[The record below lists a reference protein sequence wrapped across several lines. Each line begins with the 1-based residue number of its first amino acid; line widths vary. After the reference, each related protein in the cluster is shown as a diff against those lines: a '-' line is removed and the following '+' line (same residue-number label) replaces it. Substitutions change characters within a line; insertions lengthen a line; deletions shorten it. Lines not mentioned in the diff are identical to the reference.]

1 MIVTAPDFAAWRG
14 AARALLAA
22 EVSPADVLF
31 DDGTAPG
38 LFAAAELPPVP
49 AGPALEVPRA
59 FVALAESVSCHR
71 DPQRWGRLYRA
82 LWRLTRGEP
91 HLLDLATD
99 DDVAWLFRAEKSV
112 RRDAHKMKAFVR
124 FRKVGEHFVAW
135 HRPDHRIVRRVAPF
149 FRRRFPE
156 MHWSVLTPDDSVTWD
171 REGLHFGPGV
181 SARDAP
187 PPDVLEDMWK
197 TYYRATFNPARI
209 KLKAMKKELP
219 VRHWATLPEA
229 ALIPDL
235 LAEAADRVAAM
246 VQHSEGTPSAADFLP
261 ATRDLDGL
269 RAAARDCTACGLCG
283 PIVPPVF
290 GTGPADA
297 RIALV
302 GDQPDTSGAADEL
315 LDTALE
321 EAGIDRAAV
330 YRTTA
335 VKQTAFA
342 ERDGAREPR
351 RANAREVG
359 ACRPW
364 LLAELAALR
373 PAVIVCLGPLAAKA
387 VLGPLFRFTE
397 RRGEVLPAGGTI
409 AIATHFPATILRAPE
424 EARAEIWAELVT
436 HLARA
441 LELAG
446 AGYHPPSHY
455 SSRVPY

>member
-1 MIVTAPDFAAWRG
+1 MIVAAPDFSAWRG

-31 DDGTAPG
+31 DDGTATG
-38 LFAAAELPPVP
+38 LFAADELPPVP
-49 AGPALEVPRA
+49 ARTAFEVPRA
-59 FVALAESVSCHR
+59 FVALAESVACHR
-71 DPQRWGRLYRA
+71 APQRWDRLYRA

-99 DDVAWLFRAEKSV
+99 DDVRWLLRAEKSV
-112 RRDAHKMKAFVR
+112 RRDVHKMHAFVR
-124 FRKVGEHFVAW
+124 FCKVDEHFVAW
-135 HRPDHRIVRRVAPF
+135 HRPDHRIVRRAAPF

-156 MHWSVLTPDDSVTWD
+156 MHWSILTPDESVTWNG
-171 REGLHFGPGV
+171 EELHFGPGV
-181 SARDAP
+181 RAKDAP
-187 PPDVLEDMWK
+187 PPDVLEVMWK

-219 VRHWATLPEA
+219 VRHWPTLPET

-235 LAEAADRVAAM
+235 LAEASDRVSAM
-246 VQHSEGTPSAADFLP
+246 VRHSEGTRSAADFLP
-261 ATRDLDGL
+261 AARDLDSL

-283 PIVPPVF
+283 PGTPVAF
-290 GTGPADA
+290 GTGPTDA
-297 RIALV
+297 RIVLV

-315 LDTALE
+315 LAAALE

-335 VKQTAFA
+335 VKQTAFVK
-342 ERDGAREPR
+342 RDGVRDPR
-351 RANAREVG
+351 RASSREAG

-373 PAVIVCLGPLAAKA
+373 PAVIVCLGPLAAQA
-387 VLGPLFRFTE
+387 VLGPLFRFAE
-397 RRGEVLPAGGTI
+397 HRGDVFQTDGALTV
-409 AIATHFPATILRAPE
+409 ATHHPATALRVPAD
-424 EARAEIWAELVT
+424 ARAEVRAELII

-446 AGYHPPSHY
+446 TGH
-455 SSRVPY
+455 